1 MMIALAIPFSALIT
15 WVFFLMEMIGD
26 YSENP
31 FEGTYND
38 VPITSI
44 SRAIEIDL
52 REMLGEQDIPK
63 PITSE
68 NGFLM

>member
-1 MMIALAIPFSALIT
+1 
-15 WVFFLMEMIGD
+15 MEKIGD

-38 VPITSI
+38 VPITAI
-44 SRAIEIDL
+44 ARAIEIDL
-52 REMLGEQDIPK
+52 LEMIDAPNIP
-63 PITSE
+63 PPMAAE

>member
-1 MMIALAIPFSALIT
+1 MIAICPFLSGLIT
-15 WVFFLMEMIGD
+15 WVFFLMEKIGD

-38 VPITSI
+38 VPITAI

-52 REMLGEQDIPK
+52 LEMLREENIPE
-63 PITSE
+63 PVPEI

>member
-1 MMIALAIPFSALIT
+1 
-15 WVFFLMEMIGD
+15 MIGD

-52 REMLGEQDIPK
+52 LEMINEEAIPK
-63 PITSE
+63 PIVSE